1 MSVRS
6 LRGKLEMGSNF
17 VFDQPHYD
25 ALNTAREA
33 TLRQLLES
41 LRKDLELQNAV
52 DVGCGLGHFAVFLR
66 NLGFDVLALDGRQ
79 ENVNE
84 AKRRAPEIEFHV
96 ANAEDRGIQV
106 LGKFDLVLCLGLLY
120 HLENP
125 FLAIRNL
132 FAMTGKVA
140 VLEGMCVPGD
150 EPIFAVRDE
159 GPTEDQGLRH
169 VALYPSE
176 NGLVK
181 LLYCSGF
188 SHVYRL
194 RTRPAL
200 REYEGSAVRKQG
212 RTMLVAALGELSLK
226 MLIRAAEP
234 HTDPDPW
241 TIHHGPVAL
250 VRRVLRPLVRL
261 WRSSGKQTR
270 LGQGSGTAN

>member
-1 MSVRS
+1 
-6 LRGKLEMGSNF
+6 MGSNF

-33 TLRQLLES
+33 TLGQLLKS
-41 LRKDLELQNAV
+41 LKKDLTLRTAV

-66 NLGFDVLALDGRQ
+66 DLGFDVLAVDGRQ

-84 AKRRAPEIEFHV
+84 ARRRSPDLEFRV
-96 ANAEDRGIQV
+96 ANAEDTGIQA

-125 FLAIRNL
+125 FVAVRNL

-140 VLEGMCVPGD
+140 ILEGMCVPGD

-159 GPTEDQGLRH
+159 SPTEDQGLRH

-194 RTRPAL
+194 RVAPAHRDYESSLTRS
-200 REYEGSAVRKQG
+200 RVRTILLATTVQPLIDL
-212 RTMLVAALGELSLK
+212 LV
-226 MLIRAAEP
+226 RAADP
-234 HTDPDPW
+234 VTMPDPW
-241 TIHHGPVAL
+241 EIRNSPAAL
-250 VRRVLRPLVRL
+250 ARCALKPLVRL
-261 WRSSGKQTR
+261 WQDSRKK
-270 LGQGSGTAN
+270 

>member
-1 MSVRS
+1 MDT
-6 LRGKLEMGSNF
+6 NF

-25 ALNTAREA
+25 ALNSAREA
-33 TLRQLLES
+33 TLGQLLKS
-41 LRKDLELQNAV
+41 LKKDLELRTAV

-66 NLGFDVLALDGRQ
+66 DLGFDVLAVDGRQ

-84 AKRRAPEIEFHV
+84 ARRRSPDLEFRV
-96 ANAEDRGIQV
+96 ANAEDTGIQA

-125 FLAIRNL
+125 FVAVRNL

-140 VLEGMCVPGD
+140 ILEGMCVPGD

-159 GPTEDQGLRH
+159 SPTEDQGLRH

-194 RTRPAL
+194 KTRPAL
-200 REYEGSAVRKQG
+200 REYGSTTAREQV
-212 RTMLVAALGELSLK
+212 RTMLVAAPCELSVE
-226 MLIRAAEP
+226 MLVPACEP
-234 HTDPDPW
+234 PTDPDPW
-241 TIHHGPVAL
+241 TIRHGPVAL
-250 VRRVLRPLVRL
+250 VRRILRPLVHL
-261 WRSSGKQTR
+261 WRSSRKQMG
-270 LGQGSGTAN
+270 LGQGSDAGN